1 MLAGLELLL
10 STATDGETAE
20 RGYVITGDESYLG
33 PQPTRPDTPVLML
46 TGWGRQLVMKG
57 ELPPHV
63 DRVLSKPVRL
73 RELREAF
80 AEGRGGREPQRR

>member
-1 MLAGLELLL
+1 
-10 STATDGETAE
+10 
-20 RGYVITGDESYLG
+20 
-33 PQPTRPDTPVLML
+33 ML

-80 AEGRGGREPQRR
+80 AEVTAAGSRSGGDRASVRLPVSSPRD